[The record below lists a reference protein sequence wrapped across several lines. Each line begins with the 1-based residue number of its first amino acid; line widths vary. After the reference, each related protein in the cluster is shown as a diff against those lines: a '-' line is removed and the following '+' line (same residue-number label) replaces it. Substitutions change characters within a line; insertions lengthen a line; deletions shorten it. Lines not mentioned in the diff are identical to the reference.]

1 MRYHGRK
8 IFIGA
13 QRGLRRHM
21 FSYYTVI
28 VAVSV
33 AISLIMCAVTRDTPV
48 FDKRQK
54 RQFLFLYLSVG
65 IASLCE
71 WGGVALD
78 GAGETARSCI
88 PMLKLVEFSLT
99 PTLGVT
105 FASILEGPDCR
116 RIKIAMR
123 LLLAN
128 AALELA
134 LVPFGLVFYIDANGF
149 YRHGPLYAIYMVA
162 YSASMLFLL
171 VETRRYADEI
181 QFRGRRLPWLFLA
194 FLIVSLVAQSVAD
207 VRVIWLSI
215 AVGSLFFYNFYS
227 SVVMQIDPLTNLLNR
242 SSYGGTVSMLDEE
255 ALFLQIDVDC
265 FKAIN
270 DTYGHAAGDRVLRQ
284 VGRTMFEVY
293 GRYGDCFRT
302 GGDEFC
308 VVLTDELDRAEAL
321 NAEFRRRLSGQRVDD
336 LPLPGVSIGGAR
348 YVPGAMSREDA
359 VHEADE
365 RMYED
370 KRRRKQDTASRGC

>member
-1 MRYHGRK
+1 
-8 IFIGA
+8 
-13 QRGLRRHM
+13 M

-28 VAVSV
+28 VAVTV
-33 AISLIMCAVTRDTPV
+33 AISLIMCIVTRDTPV
-48 FDKRQK
+48 FVKHQK
-54 RQFLFLYLSVG
+54 RQFLFLYLS
-65 IASLCE
+65 IAVAALCE

-78 GAGETARSCI
+78 GAGETARTFI
-88 PMLKLVEFSLT
+88 PMLKFMEFSLT

-105 FASILEGPDCR
+105 FASILDGAECR
-116 RIKIAMR
+116 RIKIASK
-123 LLLAN
+123 LLVAN

-134 LVPFGLVFYIDANGF
+134 LAPLGMVFFIDARGC
-149 YRHGPLYAIYMVA
+149 YQHGPLYALYMVA
-162 YSASMLFLL
+162 YMASMLFLL
-171 VETRRYADEI
+171 IETRRYADEI

-194 FLIVSLVAQSVAD
+194 FLIVSLIVQSVAE

-227 SVVMQIDPLTNLLNR
+227 GVVMQIDPLTNLLNR

-255 ALFLQIDVDC
+255 AIFLQIDVDR

-270 DTYGHAAGDRVLRQ
+270 DTYGHAVGDRVLRQ
-284 VGRTMFEVY
+284 VGRMMYEVY
-293 GRYGDCFRT
+293 GPYGDCFRT

-308 VVLTDELDRAEAL
+308 VVLTHELDRAEAL
-321 NAEFRRRLSGQRVDD
+321 NAEFRRRLTVSRVDD
-336 LPLPGVSIGGAR
+336 LPLPSVSIGCAH

-370 KRRRKQDTASRGC
+370 KRRRKQAGESVGR